1 MKWLATLMVLCL
13 VLISSVNAYA
23 QIHDW
28 GWAKAGGGFGTDYAE
43 AHITDNLGNTYVTGS
58 FSGTAQFGQT
68 TLISSGGEDIVI
80 AKLDSS
86 GSWVW
91 AVQAGG
97 NDFDTGLFLYLDFV
111 GNVYV
116 SGVFSVD
123 ASYGNTQLTS
133 QGGADVFIAKLS
145 SDGIWEWAI
154 QVGGIGNEGSPSI
167 CVDNEGNLFVIGS
180 FESIV
185 TFGDHLLSSVGLSD
199 IYIAKLSNNGSWL
212 WAVSAGGSGA
222 DIGYK
227 IVLDVSSNI
236 FITGKYYYSVQF
248 GNNVLT
254 STGDSDTFVA
264 KLDSNGNW
272 LWANTAGGEYS
283 IDRATG
289 LAIDSQGSIYIIGRF
304 SDSAT
309 FGYITLPG
317 YGNFDIYVAKLSNNG
332 TWLWAVQAG
341 GYGDDTGYDIA
352 VGSDDTVFITGVFE
366 SQAHFG
372 HTSLSSF
379 GTRDVI
385 ISALN
390 SNGNWLWTMQGGGSA
405 NDYSRYISTDANG
418 GIWISGYITGTANFG
433 NAIAHS
439 SGDMDLMVAYLRPE
453 VNMPIANPSAGA
465 YASNVEVTLSC
476 PMPGASVY
484 YTLDPELPSDAWIEY
499 TSPIQITENCTL
511 KAIARHADYPES
523 NVFAAFYQIVPPV
536 AELVISPLGGIYSSA
551 IMVSLTSPNP
561 GAQIRYTID
570 GTEPTSNSTLYTQPI
585 YVEYSTTVKA
595 KAYANG
601 MNPSNLVTATY
612 NITGTVA
619 NPIVSPPGGTY
630 TTAQYVVLSCSTP
643 YTELR
648 YTLNGTDPLSN
659 STIYSSPILIANSAV
674 LKVRGYAQGW
684 TPSAVTTTTYN
695 ITGTVSTPA
704 FSLPSG
710 IYTNS
715 LNIAISCNNVGA
727 SIRYTVD
734 GTEPNSSSAIYTQ
747 PIVVET
753 STITI
758 KAKAYLPG
766 WEPSTIAAATYTVTG
781 TVATPVFSPPS
792 GLLQANQ
799 AISLSCNTL
808 DAQIRYTLDGTNPNI
823 GSTLYTEPIMLE
835 SSATINAV
843 AYLQDWVPSAMA
855 IASYQLPVSNTDEYL
870 GADDVVSVYPNP
882 FRDSA
887 TIAISTKETN
897 SNYQVN
903 VYNLKGE
910 CVYSCAGV
918 ANGKLN
924 LTWNGCDNNKQ
935 RVASGL
941 YIIKVVAGKQSITRR
956 LVLL

>member
-43 AHITDNLGNTYVTGS
+43 AHVTDNLGNTYVTGS

-86 GSWVW
+86 GNWVW

-97 NDFDTGLFLYLDFV
+97 NDFDTGLRIYLDTQ
-111 GNVYV
+111 GNVYFIGVFTSVANFGTIQMTSMGHYDIFVAKISSNGSWDWVAQAGGTGFDKASDIHIGSDGSIYV
-116 SGVFSVD
+116 SG
-123 ASYGNTQLTS
+123 G
-133 QGGADVFIAKLS
+133 
-145 SDGIWEWAI
+145 
-154 QVGGIGNEGSPSI
+154 
-167 CVDNEGNLFVIGS
+167 
-180 FESIV
+180 FEANAY
-185 TFGDHLLSSVGLSD
+185 FGDNLLVSNGLSD
-199 IYIAKLSNNGSWL
+199 IFIAKINAEGCWV
-212 WAVSAGGSGA
+212 WAKSTGGVGTDHCYPVSTDANHNVILAGQ
-222 DIGYK
+222 
-227 IVLDVSSNI
+227 
-236 FITGKYYYSVQF
+236 YYSSIQV
-248 GNNVLT
+248 GNHVLT

-309 FGYITLPG
+309 FGHITLPG

-341 GYGDDTGYDIA
+341 GYGDDTGYAIT
-352 VGSDDTVFITGVFE
+352 VGSDDSIYITGLFR
-366 SQAHFG
+366 SQGYFG
-372 HTSLSSF
+372 NTSLSSLGMSDIF
-379 GTRDVI
+379 V
-385 ISALN
+385 SALN

-499 TSPIQITENCTL
+499 TSPIQITESCTL

-523 NVFAAFYQIVPPV
+523 NVFTAFYQIVPPV

-551 IMVSLTSPNP
+551 IMVSLSSPNP

-835 SSATINAV
+835 SSATIKAV

-887 TIAISTKETN
+887 TIAISTKEAN

-918 ANGKLN
+918 ANGKLH

>member
-23 QIHDW
+23 QIYDW

-43 AHITDNLGNTYVTGS
+43 AHVTDNLGNTYVTGS

-97 NDFDTGLFLYLDFV
+97 NGFAAGATVFV
-111 GNVYV
+111 DNNCNVYV
-116 SGVFSVD
+116 TGVFRLVANFGD
-123 ASYGNTQLTS
+123 TQLTS

-154 QVGGIGNEGSPSI
+154 QVGGNGNEGSPSVS
-167 CVDNEGNLFVIGS
+167 VDNDGNIFAFGA
-180 FESIV
+180 FESTV
-185 TFGDHLLSSVGLSD
+185 SFGDHVLSSNGLTD
-199 IYIAKLSNNGSWL
+199 MYIARLNSNGLWL

-222 DIGYK
+222 EIGHK
-227 IVLDVSSNI
+227 IVLDASSNI
-236 FITGKYYYSVQF
+236 FITGKYYSSVQF

-309 FGYITLPG
+309 FGHITLPG

-341 GYGDDTGYDIA
+341 GYGDDIGYDIA

-439 SGDMDLMVAYLRPE
+439 SGDLDLMVAYLRPE

-484 YTLDPELPSDAWIEY
+484 YTLDPELHSDAWIEY
-499 TSPIQITENCTL
+499 TSPIQITESCTL

-523 NVFAAFYQIVPPV
+523 NVFTAFYQIVPPV

-551 IMVSLTSPNP
+551 IMVSLSSPNP

-808 DAQIRYTLDGTNPNI
+808 DAQIRYTLDGTNPNV
-823 GSTLYTEPIMLE
+823 GSTLYTEPIILE
-835 SSATINAV
+835 SSATIKAV

-870 GADDVVSVYPNP
+870 GADDVVSIYPNP

-887 TIAISTKETN
+887 TIAISTKEAN